1 MGHGGGVGKPDAQAS
16 PRSGV
21 IPPPSKRWPKGVS
34 GNPGGHPAGFL
45 RLSQAYEIVGTMAY
59 ADVQALAEGK
69 APKGWKKRV
78 TPPYVKAA
86 RMWLGIE
93 NVPSSVEIAD
103 RTEGKVKSTT
113 DLNVSEPDLA
123 TAYLLL
129 AKKRGLA

>member
-1 MGHGGGVGKPDAQAS
+1 MDTPDAQAK
-16 PRSGV
+16 RAGRGGNV
-21 IPPPSKRWPKGVS
+21 PPVESRFKAGVS

-59 ADVQALAEGK
+59 ADVQSLAEGK

-113 DLNVSEPDLA
+113 DLNVSAPDLA
-123 TAYLLL
+123 TAYMLL